1 MAIKRQ
7 LQLGKTKL
15 ELDRE
20 KRLRASS
27 YLSVQSILQRGG
39 GGSQDAASSI
49 EPTPTNTQ
57 TPTVTPTVTPTP
69 SITSSVTPTP
79 SITSSVTPITT
90 NTVTPTVTLTVT
102 PTQTAGIT
110 PTPTQTITATPTQT
124 VTSTPTHTIEI
135 TPTPTQTI
143 TSTTTQTAGATPTPT
158 QTITST
164 PTQTAGVT
172 PTPTN
177 TRTPTVT
184 PTPQG
189 VTPEQFGAVGDG
201 MHDDAPAIQAAID
214 YCSVNS
220 LSTVIFSA
228 KTYFLS
234 AFAGA
239 KNTTAYPDVKR
250 FAGYNQQFYVAPR
263 LNVGYWPDI
272 PNRRVNVALVG
283 TTGTVLCASNINSQK
298 VWGGSNF
305 VSSSASR
312 QTIITVR
319 EQCSTFRLK
328 GITLL
333 WDGELVGQTFRIGV
347 EVAGTNGTGEWGV
360 PASYPVNRDLIDID
374 NCTFNNCHRAI
385 NMGTSIYPGSGTR
398 VANINNCQFLYPK
411 GSDSADERG
420 GSQIIF
426 MAPDTYE
433 LNVLDNFV
441 EGSTYMPVNSPNGFP
456 KDGFIFYTG
465 IKNNISRNTLTRLWV
480 ESLYLGTSQ
489 PSLFLG
495 PANYQ
500 DITMPVVGG
509 TITVKLPMESSTT
522 RTGFDVLTSIPETGM
537 TVGQYVAINWSGGGD
552 NGRDGGIYQINSY
565 NKDTLQYFTC
575 NMTRV
580 SGIDGGGDWANWNTM
595 PAGQTLSGAWRFL
608 VPYDMMYKLGVHS
621 EVIDNVFETGLCYVS
636 ARAAGG
642 GTRLSH
648 DPCIRADGGYHHV
661 KGNKFS
667 GSSMIYMF
675 GSVANVHSDWLVEDN
690 DFYYYN
696 QDPYYPVKQD
706 YSVPGIVRSY
716 PTTGISTS
724 LSAGTIQNN
733 RYNLWTDINGNTVY
747 HVASA
752 FPQVYY
758 NCDESL
764 VPYDPAK
771 GYTPVAFVT
780 QNTNYG
786 TSYGPALNGASLA
799 RAIHRNNHTYMSV
812 PSATSWVY
820 DGWGD
825 KAHDIATAT
834 GNVLHGFDSIARLR
848 LYGSQNNNP
857 SGFLYNGLGAVVTN
871 IGEYIYNSGSM
882 AVDDGVTAIKPQV
895 INIANPGRWITV
907 NVTPEQFGAIGDGV
921 YDDQPA
927 IQAAIN
933 FATLNNVKN
942 INFSNKTYYLSSSY
956 ANSSTMFARMSS
968 NPAIWPES
976 QVPTY
981 SQTNLPGAF
990 LLVGFY
996 PSSAFKFELNFN
1008 GNNTRLV
1015 NDASQQYRPN
1025 NGLGTANRAAM
1036 LRAGTNLSA
1045 CKISGFTFEYTGL
1058 SAGYPEYRCQGLYF
1072 GGYSGSNGAPDLSYL
1087 QPTQIK
1093 TIEVSNNIFI
1103 NCHSAVMGGAY
1114 TFVQQGGPEAVV
1126 IKDNKFYYPRGGD
1139 TGADYMSPGNAGGTI
1154 LTITEGS
1161 QVQTLSVIN
1170 NFAEGTS
1177 VIPVSS
1183 TSGIPKDGFIFSSP
1197 NNTYVQGNTCTRF
1210 SVESMYLGSDKTLS
1224 YCGSAIKVPAVGTTL
1239 NIPFPP
1245 LNYSN
1250 WSDATWRMSTN
1261 YWCIPGRYV
1270 TINGPANGGRR
1281 WSIGTYRINSV
1292 DLATIP
1298 GSMNVTRLSGIY
1310 ESSAWAN
1317 QETYNVGTTQQTSFI
1332 NLFAPTLLFGTTH
1345 VVKDN
1350 HFLPGYCLSG
1360 INLPRLIELAHNPAI
1375 RADNGNSIIQGN
1387 KFYGS
1392 STCILHPQNPSDPY
1406 RRDIIRDNDFYIYN
1420 QVPLRPLSSIGST
1433 SPIYRYQSQSLAIAT
1448 SGYEVY
1454 DNNFN
1459 LWVDD
1464 QGYTTD
1470 TVNNSYPQVYI
1481 NCDGDANFTP
1491 YNPAAGYTPVYYS
1504 AVGGYG
1510 TKNQYAKVYN
1520 NNTYITNALSAT
1532 LYAGIYQ
1539 DMQQGRPGTN
1549 TVTNNSVY
1557 LNAVDSIATLRN
1569 VYTPLLVGK
1578 RSTPDGTEQTTL
1590 SASHVQITVTGI
1602 GTYSFNAAAIIADDG
1617 SSYIK
1622 PNRVNSGNTGRWV
1635 LSGTAITPELF
1646 GALGNGVYNDTPAI
1660 QAAINYCATNNI
1672 ETIIFSA
1679 KTYTLSS
1686 VSYRIGGEPNV
1697 YYPITFLYV
1706 GAGAIPSDIWAGPVA
1721 FNPPP
1726 QLCSNHVKL
1735 TLRGAGAGL
1744 TKIIALSGTN
1754 GANQWRG
1761 VPGYNNQTSMITLH
1775 EKVSAFKI
1783 YDITLQRQLSAVEG
1797 YHFNRNNIINA
1808 TTNWGG
1814 GNRGPYGTHSGDDM
1828 RTEMIQFT
1836 GVNFIDGHSAFQIIR
1851 SWRPY
1856 GVRQFSVKSCNFYY
1870 PNGSNAYFAG
1880 GGAPMFNIGSEV
1892 ENAEYV
1898 DCYWE
1903 GAPSTH
1909 PVNSPNYLPK
1919 DGFSN
1924 YSGKNSLFSNCTGT
1938 NTWVETLY
1946 VGWSPTVHFGSATTP
1961 LVKPVVGGSLTFSV
1975 YPVASSYF
1983 LNEYHVNDIIVP
1995 DKQSAF
2001 ATPIGLGFYK
2011 INTITDV
2018 SQPNPNLNLRDYQI
2032 TCTRVSGTDID
2043 DPVGYLNKN
2052 NITLLAG
2059 QSYTGGYS
2067 LVKANCDRTN
2077 NVTVSVIDCKFIG
2090 GEIHI
2095 PEAWADTHYAGAS
2108 SLAFHQPAIRLL
2120 NGRAT
2125 IKNNTFDKV
2134 ATVYVA
2140 NNEFSNYTSCDIQNN
2155 KIIIQDVQTRYTPAY
2170 AAEKPYNCTTIQIE
2184 GNGDNVSNNTFTF
2197 WDGGVVSGGLVFNNI
2212 GYPSATTPWYT
2223 GVGFNAYGIGYNQ
2236 RILNNVFSINIPLS
2250 AYIVL
2255 PLYSQNGS
2263 NAVSEWCNTPKNY
2276 CFPLST
2282 QRSNIIQYTNVNALT
2297 TLRAISWYA
2306 GGYPDSYSTRIATYV
2321 LSAYLNGYYSPNDGG
2336 EGWFVFDRTSTAVD
2350 DGGAII
2356 RPTSINVGSSGRW
2369 IRQFTGYANVE
2380 MWGAKGNRADFND
2393 ASAIQKAIDYCS
2405 DYGPVNLKLSAKTYN
2420 LSSYNNTRIGNGSGS
2435 GGNTYRFLKALLA
2448 VGWYPANKGYNEDT
2462 RINLNLQGMGSEMTV
2477 LCTFTPFGGSNV
2489 AGHATV
2495 INICEQVNSVKIHD
2509 LQIIRRDPNYS
2520 ETYGVLASTR
2530 EGITVSTN
2538 YPYVPPPFK
2547 DLNTQLISITGC
2559 TFDNCHRVLT
2569 VQRDSIP
2576 KGIKKLEFNYN
2587 TLLHP
2592 FGSDSGDPRGGS
2604 QMTFW
2609 NSEVESSEVI
2619 GNYCEGNTGPMPPN
2633 CANQLPIDGFLFFT
2647 GLDCLVKDNYI
2658 SKTGVESLFL
2668 NSFGYGAHI
2677 GSGWS
2682 TNSVPLSVPPVGKQ
2696 AFVKLEANYPAATF
2710 VKYLSANKIW
2720 PGEIVMYSEGSTSD
2734 PNPTSN
2740 APSGG
2745 FYTIDSILTGSSYPF
2760 TVYMTRVSS
2769 IPGDSDQFANW
2780 VELYGNQDP
2789 NDPTNPYKYTL
2800 STPTTWF
2807 SGGFLRN
2814 INSLYTRASA
2824 INNTFAF
2831 GAVSGSSLYPNH
2843 LGHRPCIRTDS
2854 GYSLISANKFHH
2866 GVYIANTIDIYHT
2879 SDIIDNDFYVY
2890 GENPNITNDDR
2901 TCISFSVSG
2910 GIIKNNRFWLWEDDN
2925 QTLTNT
2931 ISTWMADGNQW
2942 REYRCVNLNYGAGLL
2957 VGRKQKFVDN
2967 TLYLTNSLC
2976 ARAVTPYVWRSPN
2989 VFGDSG
2995 FINTLGFTVS
3005 GNVLQPLTPI
3015 VLNTVTDLRNY
3026 LKYIDFLLVNAAGRN
3041 YIYNRFSLASD
3052 DGTFVVRPSNVSPS
3066 LSGRWLLQPS

>member
-1 MAIKRQ
+1 MAIPRRS
-7 LQLGKTKL
+7 QLGKTKL

-27 YLSVQSILQRGG
+27 YLSVQNILQRGG
-39 GGSQDAASSI
+39 ASSQDAASSI
-49 EPTPTNTQ
+49 DPTPTNTQ

-69 SITSSVTPTP
+69 SITSSVTP
-79 SITSSVTPITT
+79 IT
-90 NTVTPTVTLTVT
+90 TVTPTNT
-102 PTQTAGIT
+102 IT
-110 PTPTQTITATPTQT
+110 PTPTQTIAATPIQT
-124 VTSTPTHTIEI
+124 AGVTSTPTPTATSTLAI
-135 TPTPTQTI
+135 TPTTTRTPIATLTPTI
-143 TSTTTQTAGATPTPT
+143 TTTQT
-158 QTITST
+158 
-164 PTQTAGVT
+164 VT
-172 PTPTN
+172 PTT

-239 KNTTAYPDVKR
+239 KDTTAYPNVKR

-426 MAPDTYE
+426 MSPDTYE

-441 EGSTYMPVNSPNGFP
+441 EGSTYMPVNSPNGLP
-456 KDGFIFYTG
+456 KDGFIFFTG
-465 IKNNISRNTLTRLWV
+465 IKSNISRNTLTRLWV
-480 ESLYLGTSQ
+480 ESLYLGTTL
-489 PSLFLG
+489 PGLFLG

-509 TITVKLPMESSTT
+509 TIAVKLPMDSSTS
-522 RTGFDVLTSIPETGM
+522 RTGFDVLTSIPEAGM

-595 PAGQTLSGAWRFL
+595 PAGQHLSGASRFL
-608 VPYDMMYKLGVHS
+608 VPYDMMHRLGVHS

-667 GSSMIYMF
+667 GSSMLYCA
-675 GSVANVHSDWLVEDN
+675 GSIANVHSDWLIEDN

-716 PTTGISTS
+716 PTTGISIS

-771 GYTPVAFVT
+771 GYTPVSFIT

-799 RAIHRNNHTYMSV
+799 RSIHRNNHTYMSV

-857 SGFLYNGLGAVVTN
+857 SSFLYNGLGAVVTN

-882 AVDDGVTAIKPQV
+882 AVDNGVTAIKPQV

-921 YDDQPA
+921 YD
-927 IQAAIN
+927 
-933 FATLNNVKN
+933 
-942 INFSNKTYYLSSSY
+942 
-956 ANSSTMFARMSS
+956 
-968 NPAIWPES
+968 
-976 QVPTY
+976 
-981 SQTNLPGAF
+981 
-990 LLVGFY
+990 
-996 PSSAFKFELNFN
+996 
-1008 GNNTRLV
+1008 
-1015 NDASQQYRPN
+1015 
-1025 NGLGTANRAAM
+1025 
-1036 LRAGTNLSA
+1036 
-1045 CKISGFTFEYTGL
+1045 
-1058 SAGYPEYRCQGLYF
+1058 
-1072 GGYSGSNGAPDLSYL
+1072 
-1087 QPTQIK
+1087 
-1093 TIEVSNNIFI
+1093 
-1103 NCHSAVMGGAY
+1103 
-1114 TFVQQGGPEAVV
+1114 
-1126 IKDNKFYYPRGGD
+1126 
-1139 TGADYMSPGNAGGTI
+1139 
-1154 LTITEGS
+1154 
-1161 QVQTLSVIN
+1161 
-1170 NFAEGTS
+1170 
-1177 VIPVSS
+1177 
-1183 TSGIPKDGFIFSSP
+1183 
-1197 NNTYVQGNTCTRF
+1197 
-1210 SVESMYLGSDKTLS
+1210 
-1224 YCGSAIKVPAVGTTL
+1224 
-1239 NIPFPP
+1239 
-1245 LNYSN
+1245 
-1250 WSDATWRMSTN
+1250 
-1261 YWCIPGRYV
+1261 
-1270 TINGPANGGRR
+1270 
-1281 WSIGTYRINSV
+1281 
-1292 DLATIP
+1292 
-1298 GSMNVTRLSGIY
+1298 
-1310 ESSAWAN
+1310 
-1317 QETYNVGTTQQTSFI
+1317 
-1332 NLFAPTLLFGTTH
+1332 
-1345 VVKDN
+1345 
-1350 HFLPGYCLSG
+1350 
-1360 INLPRLIELAHNPAI
+1360 
-1375 RADNGNSIIQGN
+1375 
-1387 KFYGS
+1387 
-1392 STCILHPQNPSDPY
+1392 
-1406 RRDIIRDNDFYIYN
+1406 
-1420 QVPLRPLSSIGST
+1420 
-1433 SPIYRYQSQSLAIAT
+1433 
-1448 SGYEVY
+1448 
-1454 DNNFN
+1454 
-1459 LWVDD
+1459 
-1464 QGYTTD
+1464 
-1470 TVNNSYPQVYI
+1470 
-1481 NCDGDANFTP
+1481 
-1491 YNPAAGYTPVYYS
+1491 
-1504 AVGGYG
+1504 
-1510 TKNQYAKVYN
+1510 
-1520 NNTYITNALSAT
+1520 
-1532 LYAGIYQ
+1532 
-1539 DMQQGRPGTN
+1539 
-1549 TVTNNSVY
+1549 
-1557 LNAVDSIATLRN
+1557 
-1569 VYTPLLVGK
+1569 
-1578 RSTPDGTEQTTL
+1578 
-1590 SASHVQITVTGI
+1590 
-1602 GTYSFNAAAIIADDG
+1602 
-1617 SSYIK
+1617 
-1622 PNRVNSGNTGRWV
+1622 
-1635 LSGTAITPELF
+1635 
-1646 GALGNGVYNDTPAI
+1646 DTPAI

-1754 GANQWRG
+1754 GVNQWRG
-1761 VPGYNNQTSMITLH
+1761 VTGYNYQTSMITLH

-1783 YDITLQRQLSAVEG
+1783 YDMTLQRQLSAVAG

-1870 PNGSNAYFAG
+1870 PNGSNAYFTG

-2001 ATPIGLGFYK
+2001 ATPVGLGFYK

-2067 LVKANCDRTN
+2067 LVKANFDRTN

-2095 PEAWADTHYAGAS
+2095 PEAWADTHYAGTS

-2212 GYPSATTPWYT
+2212 GYPSATTPFYT
-2223 GVGFNAYGIGYNQ
+2223 GIIFNAYGIGYNQ

-2350 DGGAII
+2350 DGGAVI

-2369 IRQFTGYANVE
+2369 IRQ
-2380 MWGAKGNRADFND
+2380 
-2393 ASAIQKAIDYCS
+2393 
-2405 DYGPVNLKLSAKTYN
+2405 
-2420 LSSYNNTRIGNGSGS
+2420 
-2435 GGNTYRFLKALLA
+2435 
-2448 VGWYPANKGYNEDT
+2448 
-2462 RINLNLQGMGSEMTV
+2462 
-2477 LCTFTPFGGSNV
+2477 
-2489 AGHATV
+2489 
-2495 INICEQVNSVKIHD
+2495 
-2509 LQIIRRDPNYS
+2509 
-2520 ETYGVLASTR
+2520 
-2530 EGITVSTN
+2530 
-2538 YPYVPPPFK
+2538 
-2547 DLNTQLISITGC
+2547 
-2559 TFDNCHRVLT
+2559 
-2569 VQRDSIP
+2569 
-2576 KGIKKLEFNYN
+2576 
-2587 TLLHP
+2587 
-2592 FGSDSGDPRGGS
+2592 
-2604 QMTFW
+2604 
-2609 NSEVESSEVI
+2609 
-2619 GNYCEGNTGPMPPN
+2619 
-2633 CANQLPIDGFLFFT
+2633 
-2647 GLDCLVKDNYI
+2647 
-2658 SKTGVESLFL
+2658 
-2668 NSFGYGAHI
+2668 
-2677 GSGWS
+2677 
-2682 TNSVPLSVPPVGKQ
+2682 
-2696 AFVKLEANYPAATF
+2696 
-2710 VKYLSANKIW
+2710 
-2720 PGEIVMYSEGSTSD
+2720 
-2734 PNPTSN
+2734 
-2740 APSGG
+2740 
-2745 FYTIDSILTGSSYPF
+2745 
-2760 TVYMTRVSS
+2760 
-2769 IPGDSDQFANW
+2769 
-2780 VELYGNQDP
+2780 
-2789 NDPTNPYKYTL
+2789 
-2800 STPTTWF
+2800 
-2807 SGGFLRN
+2807 
-2814 INSLYTRASA
+2814 
-2824 INNTFAF
+2824 
-2831 GAVSGSSLYPNH
+2831 
-2843 LGHRPCIRTDS
+2843 LG
-2854 GYSLISANKFHH
+2854 
-2866 GVYIANTIDIYHT
+2866 
-2879 SDIIDNDFYVY
+2879 
-2890 GENPNITNDDR
+2890 
-2901 TCISFSVSG
+2901 
-2910 GIIKNNRFWLWEDDN
+2910 
-2925 QTLTNT
+2925 
-2931 ISTWMADGNQW
+2931 
-2942 REYRCVNLNYGAGLL
+2942 
-2957 VGRKQKFVDN
+2957 
-2967 TLYLTNSLC
+2967 
-2976 ARAVTPYVWRSPN
+2976 
-2989 VFGDSG
+2989 
-2995 FINTLGFTVS
+2995 
-3005 GNVLQPLTPI
+3005 
-3015 VLNTVTDLRNY
+3015 
-3026 LKYIDFLLVNAAGRN
+3026 
-3041 YIYNRFSLASD
+3041 
-3052 DGTFVVRPSNVSPS
+3052 
-3066 LSGRWLLQPS
+3066 

>member
-20 KRLRASS
+20 KRLRASN
-27 YLSVQSILQRGG
+27 YLSVQNVLQRGG

-57 TPTVTPTVTPTP
+57 TPTVTPTVTSTP
-69 SITSSVTPTP
+69 SITSSVTPT
-79 SITSSVTPITT
+79 TT
-90 NTVTPTVTLTVT
+90 
-102 PTQTAGIT
+102 IT
-110 PTPTQTITATPTQT
+110 PTNTITPTATPS
-124 VTSTPTHTIEI
+124 V
-135 TPTPTQTI
+135 
-143 TSTTTQTAGATPTPT
+143 
-158 QTITST
+158 TST

-172 PTPTN
+172 STPTPTVTKTLAITPTTTGTPIATLTPTVTTTQAVTPTATGTPVATPTSTVTTTPAVTPTI

-189 VTPEQFGAVGDG
+189 ITPEQFGALGNG
-201 MHDDAPAIQAAID
+201 INDDAPAIQAAID
-214 YCSVNS
+214 YCTVNS
-220 LSTVIFSA
+220 ISAIIFSA

-239 KNTTAYPDVKR
+239 KDTTAYPNVKR
-250 FAGYNQQFYVAPR
+250 YAGYNQQFYVAPR
-263 LNVGYWPDI
+263 LNVGYWPDV
-272 PNRRVNVALVG
+272 PNRRANIALLG
-283 TTGTVLCASNINSQK
+283 TAGTVLCASNINSQK

-328 GITLL
+328 NITLL
-333 WDGELVGQTFRIGV
+333 WDGELVGQDFRIGV

-360 PASYPVNRDLIDID
+360 PAPYPVNRDLVDID
-374 NCTFNNCHRAI
+374 SCTFNNCHRAI
-385 NMGTSIYPGSGTR
+385 NMGTSMYPGSGTR

-420 GSQIIF
+420 GSQIVF
-426 MAPDTYE
+426 MSNDTYE

-441 EGSTYMPVNSPNGFP
+441 EGSTYMPVNSPNGLP
-456 KDGFIFYTG
+456 KDGFIFFTG
-465 IKNNISRNTLTRLWV
+465 IKNNIARNTLTRLWV
-480 ESLYLGTSQ
+480 ESLYLGTSVT
-489 PSLFLG
+489 SLHLG

-509 TITVKLPMESSTT
+509 TITVKLPMDTPTS
-522 RTGFDVLTSIPETGM
+522 RTSFDVLTSIPEVGM
-537 TVGQYVAINWSGGGD
+537 TPGQYVAINWSGGGD

-565 NKDTLQYFTC
+565 NKDTLQYYTC

-595 PAGQTLSGAWRFL
+595 PAGQHLSGASRFL
-608 VPYDMMYKLGVHS
+608 VPYDMMHRLGVHS

-636 ARAAGG
+636 ARAAAGA
-642 GTRLSH
+642 TRLSH
-648 DPCIRADGGYHHV
+648 DPCIRADGGNHHI

-667 GSSMIYMF
+667 GSSMIYCA
-675 GSVANVHSDWLVEDN
+675 GSIADVHSDWLIEDN

-706 YSVPGIVRSY
+706 YSVPGIVRNYITS
-716 PTTGISTS
+716 GISIS
-724 LSAGTIQNN
+724 LSAGLIQNN
-733 RYNLWTDINGNTVY
+733 RYNLWTDINGNTVS
-747 HVASA
+747 HVASS
-752 FPQVYY
+752 FPQVYF
-758 NCDESL
+758 NCDENL
-764 VPYDPAK
+764 VPYNAAK
-771 GYTPVAFVT
+771 GYSPVAFIT

-786 TSYGPALNGASLA
+786 TPSLA
-799 RAIHRNNHTYMSV
+799 RSIHRNNHTYMSV

-820 DGWGD
+820 DGFGD
-825 KAHDIATAT
+825 RAYDTATAT
-834 GNVLHGFDSIARLR
+834 GNVLHGFDSVARLR
-848 LYGSQNNNP
+848 QYGNNNGNP
-857 SGFLYNGLGAVVTN
+857 SGYLYNGLGAVITN
-871 IGEYIYNSGSM
+871 IGQYIYNSSSM
-882 AVDDGVTAIKPQV
+882 AVDNGVTAIKPQV
-895 INIANPGRWITV
+895 INVANPGRWITV
-907 NVTPEQFGAIGDGV
+907 NLTPEQFGAVGDGV
-921 YDDQPA
+921 NDDQPA
-927 IQAAIN
+927 IQAAID
-933 FATLNNVKN
+933 FATLNNVKD

-956 ANSSTMFARMSS
+956 ANSYTMFARMSS

-1025 NGLGTANRAAM
+1025 NGLSITNRAAI

-1072 GGYSGSNGAPDLSYL
+1072 GGYSGSNGAPDLSHL

-1093 TIEVSNNIFI
+1093 TIEVSDNIFI
-1103 NCHSAVMGGAY
+1103 NCHSAVMGAAY
-1114 TFVQQGGPEAVV
+1114 TLVEQGGPEAVI

-1139 TGADYMSPGNAGGTI
+1139 TGADNMSPGNAGGTI
-1154 LTITEGS
+1154 LTFSQGS

-1183 TSGIPKDGFIFSSP
+1183 TSGLPKDGFIFSSP

-1210 SVESMYLGSDKTLS
+1210 CVESMYLGSDKTLS
-1224 YCGSAIKVPAVGTTL
+1224 YYGSAVKVPAVGATL
-1239 NIPFPP
+1239 NVQFPP

-1250 WSDATWRMSTN
+1250 WSDATWRMATN
-1261 YWCIPGRYV
+1261 YWCTPGKYV
-1270 TINGPANGGRR
+1270 TIQGPDNGGRR

-1292 DLATIP
+1292 NLTTIP

-1317 QETYNVGTTQQTSFI
+1317 QETYAVGTTQQTSFI

-1345 VVKDN
+1345 TVKDN
-1350 HFLPGYCLSG
+1350 HFLPSYCLSG
-1360 INLPRLIELAHNPAI
+1360 VNLPRLIELAHNPAI

-1392 STCILHPQNPSDPY
+1392 STVILHTQNPSDPY
-1406 RRDIIRDNDFYIYN
+1406 KKDIIRDNDFYIYN
-1420 QVPLRPLSSIGST
+1420 QVPVRPLSSIGST
-1433 SPIYRYQSQSLAIAT
+1433 SPVYTYQTQSLAIAN

-1454 DNNFN
+1454 NNNFN

-1464 QGYTTD
+1464 QGNTTN
-1470 TVNNSYPQVYI
+1470 TVNNSYPQIYI
-1481 NCDGDANFTP
+1481 NCDGDANLTP

-1510 TKNQYAKVYN
+1510 TRNQYAKVYN

-1539 DMQQGRPGTN
+1539 DQQEGRPGTN

-1557 LNAVDSIATLRN
+1557 HNAVDSIATLRN

-1602 GTYSFNAAAIIADDG
+1602 GTYSFNAVATVADDG

-1622 PNRVNSGNTGRWV
+1622 PNRINSSNAGRWV

-1646 GALGNGVYNDTPAI
+1646 GAMGNGVHDDTPAI

-1672 ETIIFSA
+1672 ETIVFSA

-1706 GAGAIPSDIWAGPVA
+1706 GAGAIPSDIWAGPSA
-1721 FNPPP
+1721 FSPPP

-1735 TLRGAGAGL
+1735 TLKGAGAGL
-1744 TKIIALSGTN
+1744 TRLIALSGTN
-1754 GANQWRG
+1754 GVNQWRG
-1761 VPGYNNQTSMITLH
+1761 VTGYNYQTSMITLH

-1783 YDITLQRQLSAVEG
+1783 YDMTLERQLSAVAG

-1870 PNGSNAYFAG
+1870 PNGSNTYFTG

-1995 DKQSAF
+1995 EKQSAF
-2001 ATPIGLGFYK
+2001 ATPVGLGFYR

-2018 SQPNPNLNLRDYQI
+2018 SYPNPNLNLRDYQI

-2043 DPVGYLNKN
+2043 DPVGYLNKDM
-2052 NITLLAG
+2052 ITLSAG
-2059 QSYTGGYS
+2059 QSYSGSYS

-2090 GEIHI
+2090 GDIHI
-2095 PEAWADTHYAGAS
+2095 PETFANTNYGGVS
-2108 SLAFHQPAIRLL
+2108 SFAFHQPAIRLL

-2125 IKNNTFDKV
+2125 IKNNTFDRV
-2134 ATVYVA
+2134 GTAYVS

-2155 KIIIQDVQTRYTPAY
+2155 KFIIQDVQTRWTPAY
-2170 AAEKPYNCTTIQIE
+2170 AAEKPYNNSSIQID
-2184 GNGDNVSNNTFTF
+2184 GNGDNVSNNVFTF

-2212 GYPSATTPWYT
+2212 GYPSATTPYYT
-2223 GVGFNAYGIGYNQ
+2223 GVIFNAFGIGYNQ

-2255 PLYSQNGS
+2255 PLYSQMGS
-2263 NAVSEWCNTPKNY
+2263 NAESAHCVVPKNY
-2276 CFPLST
+2276 CFPLQT
-2282 QRSNIIQYTNVNALT
+2282 QRNNIIKYTNVDALT

-2306 GGYPDSYSTRIATYV
+2306 GGYPDSYSTRIATYI

-2350 DGGAII
+2350 DSGAII
-2356 RPTSINVGSSGRW
+2356 RPTSISVGSSGRW
-2369 IRQFTGYANVE
+2369 IRQFNGYANVE

-2420 LSSYNNTRIGNGSGS
+2420 LSSYNNTRIGNGTGS
-2435 GGNTYRFLKALLA
+2435 GGNVYRYLRTLLA
-2448 VGWYPANKGYNEDT
+2448 VGWYPSNKGYNEDT
-2462 RINLNLQGMGSEMTV
+2462 RINLTLQGMGSEMTV
-2477 LCTFTPFGGSNV
+2477 LCTFTPFGGNNV
-2489 AGHATV
+2489 GHSTV

-2530 EGITVSTN
+2530 EGITVSSN
-2538 YPYVPPPFK
+2538 YPYVPPPLK

-2569 VQRDSIP
+2569 VNRDYIL

-2604 QMTFW
+2604 QMTYW
-2609 NSEVESSEVI
+2609 GREVESSEVI

-2633 CANQLPIDGFLFFT
+2633 CANQLPIDGFLFYT
-2647 GLDCLVKDNYI
+2647 GGDCLVKDNYI
-2658 SKTGVESLFL
+2658 SKVGVEGLYL
-2668 NSFGYGAHI
+2668 NAPSYGAFL
-2677 GSGWS
+2677 GNGWS
-2682 TNSVPLSVPPVGKQ
+2682 TNSVPLSVPPIGKQ
-2696 AFVKLEANYPAATF
+2696 VFVKIETNFTPETF
-2710 VKYLSANKIW
+2710 VRYLSVNKVW
-2720 PGEIVMYSEGSTSD
+2720 PGEIVQHAEGRTSD
-2734 PNPTSN
+2734 PIPGNN
-2740 APSGG
+2740 AASSG

-2769 IPGDSDQFANW
+2769 IPGDSDKFANW
-2780 VELYGNQDP
+2780 VELYGSNDP
-2789 NDPTNPYKYTL
+2789 SDPTNPFKKTL
-2800 STPTTWF
+2800 SSPTTWF
-2807 SGGFLRN
+2807 SGGFIRN
-2814 INSLYTRASA
+2814 ISTMYSRASA

-2831 GAVSGSSLYPNH
+2831 GAVSGSSIHPDH
-2843 LGHRPCIRTDS
+2843 ISHRPCIRTDS
-2854 GYSLISANKFHH
+2854 GYSLISANKFYA
-2866 GVYIANTIDIYHT
+2866 GVYISNLLDVYRSA
-2879 SDIIDNDFYVY
+2879 DIIDNDFYVY
-2890 GENPNITNDDR
+2890 GENPPIANNKFGR
-2901 TCISFSVSG
+2901 TLYYSTSG
-2910 GIIKNNRFWLWEDDN
+2910 GAVKNNRFWFWVDEN
-2925 QTLTNT
+2925 ETLTNT
-2931 ISTWMADGNQW
+2931 ISTWWPDNYNI
-2942 REYRCVNLNYGAGLL
+2942 REYGAVALNYGEGALL
-2957 VGRKQKFVDN
+2957 GRNQKFIDN

-2976 ARAVTPYVWRSPN
+2976 ARAITPYLWRSPDIY
-2989 VFGDSG
+2989 GDNG
-2995 FINTLGFTVS
+2995 FVDTLGFTVS
-3005 GNVLQPLTPI
+3005 GNVLRPITPVI
-3015 VLNTVTDLRNY
+3015 VNTITDLRNY
-3026 LKYIDFLLVNAAGRN
+3026 LKYTDFLLVNAAGRN
-3041 YIYNRFSLASD
+3041 YIYNKYSLAND
-3052 DGTFVVRPSNVSPS
+3052 DGTLVVKPSNISLS
-3066 LSGRWLLQPS
+3066 LSGRWLLQPN